1 MWYKKEGER
10 WLTANTVVL
19 PTNGNEI
26 GYGWAW
32 YDDPPKEFIKW
43 KEEEEEKLKKMTDGR
58 E

>member
-26 GYGWAW
+26 GYGWTW
-32 YDDPPKEFIKW
+32 HDEPPREFIKW
-43 KEEEEEKLKKMTDGR
+43 QEEEEEKFKKMTDGR